1 MKMQFSSFLVAFFV
15 KLVLSGLYFG
25 SQDLF
30 IEDNKICLYYGMDAV
45 SHLLVD
51 IFPVLVMLY
60 VHHKNYRSQ
69 KQERM
74 MENVIDIEKVDDDD
88 DNINH
93 NVNDNNTIA
102 SGVGDDYQEINDMI
116 VEKNKQG
123 SSQFLVL

>member
-25 SQDLF
+25 SEDLF
-30 IEDNKICLYYGMDAV
+30 IDDQRICLFYGMDAV

-51 IFPVLVMLY
+51 IFPVTVMLY

-74 MENVIDIEKVDDDD
+74 IEKDF
-88 DNINH
+88 
-93 NVNDNNTIA
+93 NV
-102 SGVGDDYQEINDMI
+102 E
-116 VEKNKQG
+116 
-123 SSQFLVL
+123 